1 MALEVRVIDS
11 LAEVTAADWDA
22 CARWSPQ
29 AGQNP
34 FVSHAFLQA
43 LETSKSVGRKSG
55 WLQQHL
61 LIEDD
66 ETRQLL
72 AACPLY
78 VKSHSYG
85 EYIFDHGWAEAYQR
99 AGGRYYPKLQ
109 IAVPFTPVPGPRLLI
124 RPDDAESEIRSALIE
139 TLIATTRNSKL
150 SSLHVTFCSGE
161 EAVVL
166 KEAGFLHRIGLQ
178 YHWHNQGYGSFDDFL
193 AALNSRKRKA
203 IRKERAAIA
212 DYGLTIRQLSGGEI
226 TRQQWDAFFAFYMDT
241 GNRKWGSP
249 YLTRQFFDLLGTML
263 ADQVV
268 LMLAEK
274 DGIPVAGA
282 LNLRGSDALFGRN
295 WGCLADYRFL
305 HFELC
310 YYQAIDYAIA
320 HGLARV
326 EAGAQGEHK
335 IQRGYL
341 PVETHSAHWIADR
354 SFRDAVADFLDRE
367 TRVLQYEMAELT
379 EHGPFRQAE
388 G

>member
-161 EAVVL
+161 EAVAL

-249 YLTRQFFDLLGTML
+249 YLTRQFFDLLGTTL